1 MNYYENEHG
10 KDVRDWNMENKPFD
24 WIKIS
29 FFNAVKYNVRAGKKP
44 GEDIIKYLNK
54 RDDYMEDYIKIT
66 GMKAHKAYNKLY
78 EATKEFMQYDN

>member
-10 KDVRDWNMENKPFD
+10 KDVRGWYMENKPFD

-29 FFNAVKYNVRAGKKP
+29 FFNAMKYNVRAGKKP
-44 GEDIIKYLNK
+44 GESMSKDLNK
-54 RDDYMEDYIKIT
+54 RDNYMDDYINLT
-66 GMKAHKAYNKLY
+66 GMRAESAYKKLH